1 VSPCLLEKQLSSKQE
16 MRNDGGAM
24 RYVMMAI
31 LITLTGF
38 GLIQAHAATSE
49 QRESLRGL
57 QGIEVVIEDIKPD
70 AQADG
75 LSQEALRA
83 AVELIL
89 GSRGIRALTPSER
102 SAMPAKPF
110 LYVHVGTD
118 KNSSGQYSFNT
129 RVKLHQAVSLL
140 HRPQYILLAPTW
152 STPDK
157 FRTVGPQN
165 MRKWIVNSI
174 EPLVREFVDDF

>member
-1 VSPCLLEKQLSSKQE
+1 MQ
-16 MRNDGGAM
+16 
-24 RYVMMAI
+24 YVVMAI
-31 LITLTGF
+31 LIALIGF
-38 GLIQAHAATSE
+38 DPSLADAAPPE

-57 QGIEVVIEDIKPD
+57 QGVEVVIEDIKSD

-89 GSRGIRALTPSER
+89 RSRGIRVLTPSER
-102 SAMPAKPF
+102 SAMPSKPY

-118 KNSSGQYSFNT
+118 KNSLGQYAFNA
-129 RVKLHQAVSLL
+129 RVELHQAVSLV
-140 HRPQYILLAPTW
+140 HRPQHIVHAPTW

-157 FRTVGPQN
+157 FRTVGQQT
-165 MRKWIVNSI
+165 MRMWIINSI
-174 EPLVREFVDDF
+174 EPLVREFVDDFRAVNPR

>member
-1 VSPCLLEKQLSSKQE
+1 
-16 MRNDGGAM
+16 M
-24 RYVMMAI
+24 RYVVMAI
-31 LITLTGF
+31 LMALIGF
-38 GLIQAHAATSE
+38 DPSLAHAATPE

-57 QGIEVVIEDIKPD
+57 QGVEVVIEDIKSD

-89 GSRGIRALTPSER
+89 RSRGIRVLTPSER
-102 SAMPAKPF
+102 SAMPSKPY

-118 KNSSGQYSFNT
+118 KNSLGQYAFNA
-129 RVKLHQAVSLL
+129 RVELHQAVSLV
-140 HRPQYILLAPTW
+140 HRPQHIVLAPTW

-157 FRTVGPQN
+157 FRTVGQQT
-165 MRKWIVNSI
+165 MRMWIINSI
-174 EPLVREFVDDF
+174 EPLVREFVDDFRAVNPR

>member
-1 VSPCLLEKQLSSKQE
+1 
-16 MRNDGGAM
+16 M
-24 RYVMMAI
+24 RYVVMAI
-31 LITLTGF
+31 LIALIGF
-38 GLIQAHAATSE
+38 DPRLADAATPE

-57 QGIEVVIEDIKPD
+57 QGVEVVIEDIKSD

-89 GSRGIRALTPSER
+89 RSRGIRVLTPSER
-102 SAMPAKPF
+102 SAMPSKPY

-118 KNSSGQYSFNT
+118 KNSLGQYAFNA
-129 RVKLHQAVSLL
+129 RVELHQAVSLV
-140 HRPQYILLAPTW
+140 HRPQHIVLAPTW

-157 FRTVGPQN
+157 FRTVGQQT
-165 MRKWIVNSI
+165 MRMWIINSI
-174 EPLVREFVDDF
+174 EPLVREFVDDFRAVNPR

>member
-1 VSPCLLEKQLSSKQE
+1 
-16 MRNDGGAM
+16 M
-24 RYVMMAI
+24 RYVVMAI
-31 LITLTGF
+31 LMALI
-38 GLIQAHAATSE
+38 GLDLSLAEAATPE

-57 QGIEVVIEDIKPD
+57 PGVEVVIEGIKSD

-89 GSRGIRALTPSER
+89 RSRGIRVLTPSER
-102 SAMPAKPF
+102 SEMPSKPF

-118 KNSSGQYSFNT
+118 KNSSAQYAFNA
-129 RVKLHQAVSLL
+129 RVELHQTVSLVQ
-140 HRPQYILLAPTW
+140 RPQQILLAPTW

-157 FRTVGPQN
+157 FRTVGQQT
-165 MRKWIVNSI
+165 MRMWVINSI
-174 EPLVREFVDDF
+174 EPLVREFVDDFRAVNPR